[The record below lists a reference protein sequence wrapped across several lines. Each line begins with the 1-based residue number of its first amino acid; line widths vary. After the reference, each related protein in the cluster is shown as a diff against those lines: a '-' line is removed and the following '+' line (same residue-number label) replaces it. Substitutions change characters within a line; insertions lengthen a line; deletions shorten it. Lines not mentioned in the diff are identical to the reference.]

1 VETLKQE
8 GMAGLQLHLGFH
20 MNATCLP
27 MSSAV
32 ADDDFVPLHGFPE
45 QRLEL
50 YTSRKKQIQHPPEL
64 LIWYPELEQ
73 ERAVQCIDPEVQI
86 TFDSKTVSYSTP
98 VQDLIGCIP
107 AQCIV
112 EMSKILDQPDDME
125 DDWRRLWSELL
136 NRPVKEVVSQK
147 EEGPTRFLLTL
158 WCRANPPSQATVGH
172 LIKALNAIYRNDVA
186 SLLEKVCD
194 KAPIPCFIDN
204 TAGSCDTS
212 LSVGGSQNVAR
223 KAESAISPSAMPSQK
238 RVQSLKDRLRK
249 HYASLINQVT
259 VEYYLNQLYAEE
271 YFAVE
276 DKDCL
281 SELTGRKQKTA
292 FINTLMCKSDQAIQK
307 FLDISK
313 ETNKQPQLYAEIMS
327 EEEESNQQ
335 S

>member
-158 WCRANPPSQATVGH
+158 WCRSNPPSEATIGH

-186 SLLEKVCD
+186 RMMEKYCKELSTNSVCEELADASNSASCSQGVGDAMTADSNSQLAKAQIDAVSLDLVDGK
-194 KAPIPCFIDN
+194 
-204 TAGSCDTS
+204 
-212 LSVGGSQNVAR
+212 L
-223 KAESAISPSAMPSQK
+223 
-238 RVQSLKDRLRK
+238 
-249 HYASLINQVT
+249 
-259 VEYYLNQLYAEE
+259 
-271 YFAVE
+271 
-276 DKDCL
+276 
-281 SELTGRKQKTA
+281 
-292 FINTLMCKSDQAIQK
+292 
-307 FLDISK
+307 
-313 ETNKQPQLYAEIMS
+313 NKQVFLVYYFLHDIVLDYW
-327 EEEESNQQ
+327 ESVVQHN
-335 S
+335 